1 METIFSKKRVEG
13 FRFIKKDSI
22 EEQFINEI
30 CKQFHIT
37 EDESYR
43 VLDMAM
49 KYSDCKNKEILKTTN
64 VGELK
69 EDDVLVFQ
77 FNKEKIDA
85 HTLGIFMKMMNE
97 QGIKAIVFP
106 QIDKIVEKHD
116 AENTMKLLE
125 LTKVSLDNIINK
137 K

>member
-49 KYSDCKNKEILKTTN
+49 KYSDCKNKEILKITN

-85 HTLGIFMKMMNE
+85 STLGIFMKMMNE

-125 LTKVSLDNIINK
+125 LAKVSLDNIINK